1 MYFCNILQ
9 HIQPRVNLQTM
20 IYGIVR
26 FIFVVLVF
34 WLASCSPS
42 HQQAEEYYNQAI
54 DLSQKGKDAE
64 AIQLLEKAVKLD
76 DEYFKAWYALG
87 TINYH
92 SGIYYKAIDAFK
104 KAVELESEDYLANN
118 YLGLSRA
125 RVGKFAEAIPN
136 FEAAIEVCPDTLLPG
151 ETHTNLAASLVQTG
165 NIQRALDFYKSGL
178 DILVRSANP
187 KDREIVHST
196 YYDAANS
203 IAGAGALSS
212 ALPLYTMAIAIK
224 PDFKEAMHYLAF
236 TYFNLGQPDSAEKYW
251 YKAISIDSAFYMPYG
266 GLSKLRRTQK
276 RTPEA
281 NNFLGLSEV
290 YQGNIKVATAHFQNA
305 ILGNPAFG
313 EAYYNL
319 GLASAEIGN
328 YSFAQ
333 TNLKKAMALLKDSH
347 SPTAAL
353 SYMNTLQ
360 KNKTDS
366 IPVHQSQTPNPIEK
380 SFMF

>member
-1 MYFCNILQ
+1 
-9 HIQPRVNLQTM
+9 M

-54 DLSQKGKDAE
+54 ELSQKGKDAE

-76 DEYFKAWYALG
+76 DDYFKAWYALG

-92 SGIYYKAIDAFK
+92 TGIYYKAIDAFK
-104 KAVELESEDYLANN
+104 KAVELETEDYLANN

-125 RVGKFAEAIPN
+125 RVGKFAEAIPS
-136 FEAAIEVCPDTLLPG
+136 FEKALEVCPDTLLPG

-165 NIQRALDFYKSGL
+165 NVQKALDYYKSGL

-196 YYDAANS
+196 YFDAANS

-224 PDFKEAMHYLAF
+224 PDYKEAMHYLAL
-236 TYFNLGQPDSAEKYW
+236 TYLNLGQPDSAEKYW
-251 YKAISIDSAFYMPYG
+251 FKALSVDSSFYMPYG
-266 GLSKLRRTQK
+266 GLSKLRRSQK

-281 NNFLGLSEV
+281 NNFLGLFEV
-290 YQGNIKVATAHFQNA
+290 YQGKIQIANGHFQNA
-305 ILGNPAFG
+305 VFGNANFA

-319 GLASAEIGN
+319 GLTYAEMSK
-328 YSFAQ
+328 YDLAQ
-333 TNLKKAMALLKDSH
+333 VNLKKAMSLLKG
-347 SPTAAL
+347 SPFPQKAL
-353 SYMNTLQ
+353 SYMNTKQ
-360 KNKTDS
+360 KRDS
-366 IPVHQSQTPNPIEK
+366 DSTSVSASSSSNHIEK